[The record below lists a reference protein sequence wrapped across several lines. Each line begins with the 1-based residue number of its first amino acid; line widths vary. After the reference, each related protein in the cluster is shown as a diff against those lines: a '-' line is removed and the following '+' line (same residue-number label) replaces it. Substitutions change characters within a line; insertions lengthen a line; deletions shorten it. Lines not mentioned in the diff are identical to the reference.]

1 MGGVVTIADVARR
14 AGVSITTVSRVLS
27 PGPQQHPV
35 NATTA
40 ERVRAAARELRF
52 VPSAMAQG
60 LVVRR
65 SGLIG
70 LIVPDLNDPYYPNI
84 ASGVERSARKAGRSV
99 LICNTLGEE
108 AHLRDYLRLLHA
120 RRVEA
125 IVVSGGSS
133 LSERELRMLSQLEL
147 PVVLIGRPNER
158 VGLPFVSVDNVAAA
172 RWVTQHLISIGRK
185 RLVHL
190 AGPPLQSTMR
200 DRLDGFARIVADTE
214 VDSEVLES
222 SGNIEEG
229 HDVMG
234 RRLARRGAP
243 PDAVF
248 AATDRLAIAAMAAI
262 HDMRLRVPEDVAVM
276 GFDDIPLAVMLRP
289 SLSSVA
295 QPAERLGEL
304 AIELALKQAAGEE
317 VKSVTLN
324 ARPVLRGSTG
334 EEV

>member
-1 MGGVVTIADVARR
+1 
-14 AGVSITTVSRVLS
+14 
-27 PGPQQHPV
+27 
-35 NATTA
+35 
-40 ERVRAAARELRF
+40 
-52 VPSAMAQG
+52 
-60 LVVRR
+60 

-133 LSERELRMLSQLEL
+133 LSERELRMLGQLGLPMLGKLEL
-147 PVVLIGRPNER
+147 PVVLMGRPNER

-214 VDSEVLES
+214 VDSEVLE
-222 SGNIEEG
+222 
-229 HDVMG
+229 
-234 RRLARRGAP
+234 
-243 PDAVF
+243 
-248 AATDRLAIAAMAAI
+248 
-262 HDMRLRVPEDVAVM
+262 
-276 GFDDIPLAVMLRP
+276 
-289 SLSSVA
+289 
-295 QPAERLGEL
+295 
-304 AIELALKQAAGEE
+304 
-317 VKSVTLN
+317 
-324 ARPVLRGSTG
+324 
-334 EEV
+334 